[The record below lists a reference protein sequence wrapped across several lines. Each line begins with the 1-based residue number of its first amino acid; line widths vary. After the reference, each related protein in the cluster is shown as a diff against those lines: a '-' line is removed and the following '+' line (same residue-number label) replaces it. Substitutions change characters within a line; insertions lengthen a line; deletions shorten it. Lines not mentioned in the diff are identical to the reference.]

1 MSRARAQTQN
11 LISTR
16 RPWRELLDPSSFSR
30 PDSYADATARIKRNL
45 GHFAVNYTMVI
56 LLILFLSLIYHPVS
70 MIVFLAVFVGWF
82 FLYFFRDGAI
92 VVFNRVFDD
101 RVVVAVLGLVTV
113 LALVFTHVGLNVL
126 VALIIGVLVVGL
138 HAAFRGT
145 TDLFLDEN
153 EAAEGGLLSV
163 VSGHVGFL
171 FGKGWRNRFRYAF
184 GGYLRLLRMH
194 RMEIGEEN
202 RVLYLVHLASHN
214 LKLLKSF
221 IGTLQFDLQLVRK
234 LVVSTVQNPA
244 NMFQTHKPRSD
255 SNHRRQQPVS
265 AFEVTATREFQMVL
279 IIRGSL
285 EERAVQ
291 PPVLEVLLALPLK
304 AGKRNLAIPSSPP
317 AKSSTSFTVAAVEAT
332 VTSAWRSPSPASC
345 KSAHIGVGVG
355 GSPK

>member
-1 MSRARAQTQN
+1 MSTNPASGYGTLPTTTNPESSTRRLPPPSFMSRARAQTQS

-82 FLYFFRDGAI
+82 FLYFFRDGPI

-138 HAAFRGT
+138 HATFRGT

-163 VSGHVGFL
+163 VSGEPIG
-171 FGKGWRNRFRYAF
+171 RTYSRAE
-184 GGYLRLLRMH
+184 
-194 RMEIGEEN
+194 EIFN
-202 RVLYLVHLASHN
+202 KFNA
-214 LKLLKSF
+214 
-221 IGTLQFDLQLVRK
+221 
-234 LVVSTVQNPA
+234 
-244 NMFQTHKPRSD
+244 
-255 SNHRRQQPVS
+255 
-265 AFEVTATREFQMVL
+265 
-279 IIRGSL
+279 
-285 EERAVQ
+285 
-291 PPVLEVLLALPLK
+291 
-304 AGKRNLAIPSSPP
+304 
-317 AKSSTSFTVAAVEAT
+317 
-332 VTSAWRSPSPASC
+332 
-345 KSAHIGVGVG
+345 
-355 GSPK
+355 